1 MSILHYLLFFT
12 LILSGCSV
20 DDTPH
25 IAQLKKEAQKKETHE
40 GVIYKDVVY
49 KKTLFHDVKLDIYEP
64 LVQTQK
70 TAPIYLY
77 IHGGSWLRGN
87 KNLVNIYDKTMH
99 TLRENGIAVVS
110 IDYRFISQS
119 GISSMIE
126 DCLDAVAFLRKNA
139 KKYNLDTHHI
149 GVHGHS
155 AGANLALIVGATLSK
170 SSDDILFIV
179 DEYGPIDIEKL
190 IQEKKHTP
198 WWSHLIST
206 EELKSLSPVY
216 LLHSKLPPI
225 YIAHGDSDTMVP
237 LEQSKEL
244 YTQLQKLHIK
254 SSLHIIKDANHGYRG
269 IAKFKIKE
277 HRKEVLEFMLQYF
290 NKQLDNVR
298 YEGNI

>member
-1 MSILHYLLFFT
+1 MYLFKYLIVIT
-12 LILSGCSV
+12 LALSGCSV

-25 IAQLKKEAQKKETHE
+25 MAHLKKEAQKKETHE

-49 KKTLFHDVKLDIYEP
+49 KKTLLHDVKLDIYEP

-77 IHGGSWLRGN
+77 IHGGSWLRGD
-87 KNLVNIYDKTMH
+87 KNLVNIYDKTVH
-99 TLRENGIAVVS
+99 ALRENGIAVVS

-126 DCLDAVAFLRKNA
+126 DCLDAIAFLRKNI

-170 SSDDILFIV
+170 NSNDILFIV
-179 DEYGPIDIEKL
+179 DEYGPTDIVKL

-206 EELKSLSPVY
+206 EELKLLSPIY
-216 LLHSKLPPI
+216 MLHSKLPPI
-225 YIAHGDSDTMVP
+225 YIAHGDSDSVVP
-237 LEQSKEL
+237 LQQSQEL
-244 YTQLQKLHIK
+244 YKELQKLHIK
-254 SSLHIIKDANHGYRG
+254 SSLHIIKDADHGYRD
-269 IAKFKIKE
+269 IAKSEIKE
-277 HRKEVLEFMLQYF
+277 HRKEVLQFMLQHF
-290 NKQLDNVR
+290 RNDLTD
-298 YEGNI
+298 I